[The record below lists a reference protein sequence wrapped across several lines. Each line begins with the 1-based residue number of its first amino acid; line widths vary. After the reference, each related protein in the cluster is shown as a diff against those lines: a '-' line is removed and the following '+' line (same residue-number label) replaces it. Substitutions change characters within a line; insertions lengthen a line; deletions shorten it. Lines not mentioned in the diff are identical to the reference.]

1 MTVFLK
7 KHKFDIILI
16 GLILVALSGV
26 LIFFSATKSEGSYA
40 IVTINGEQK
49 DIYPLDKNLEVKL
62 ENKDN
67 YNLLIIENG
76 TARIEEASCPDKL
89 CVNQHKIKYN
99 GETLVCLPNK
109 TIVSIVSEIDSETD
123 FIS

>member
-7 KHKFDIILI
+7 KYKFDIILI
-16 GLILVALSGV
+16 GLILVALIGV

>member
-1 MTVFLK
+1 MTDFFK

-16 GLILVALSGV
+16 GSILVALSGV

-109 TIVSIVSEIDSETD
+109 TIVSIVSEIDSEID
-123 FIS
+123 FVS

>member
-1 MTVFLK
+1 MTDFFK

-16 GLILVALSGV
+16 GLILVALIGV